1 MKNIKGRYMPIKYKI
16 LLTLM
21 ILIIG
26 VSVILYD
33 NPDLSRKLFLYDY
46 YLLSR
51 SLLISKYLNVPIIFL
66 IQIIMIIGLWIF
78 PEAKGK
84 VSIKDVKGE

>member
-1 MKNIKGRYMPIKYKI
+1 MPKRYKI
-16 LLTLM
+16 LLTLL

-26 VSVILYD
+26 TAVILYD
-33 NPDLSRKLFLYDY
+33 KPDLSRALFLYDY

-51 SLLISKYLNVPIIFL
+51 SLLISKYINVPIIFL
-66 IQIIMIIGLWIF
+66 VQLLMIIGLWVF

-84 VSIKDVKGE
+84 VSMKDIKDE

>member
-1 MKNIKGRYMPIKYKI
+1 MPTKYKI
-16 LLTLM
+16 LLTLL

-26 VSVILYD
+26 ITVILYD
-33 NPDLSRKLFLYDY
+33 NPDLSRKFVIYDY

-51 SLLISKYLNVPIIFL
+51 SLFISKYLNVPIIFL
-66 IQIIMIIGLWIF
+66 IQILMIIGLWVF

-84 VSIKDVKGE
+84 VSIKDINDK

>member
-1 MKNIKGRYMPIKYKI
+1 MPIKYKI

-21 ILIIG
+21 ILITG

-51 SLLISKYLNVPIIFL
+51 SLLISKYLKVPIIFL
-66 IQIIMIIGLWIF
+66 IQIIMIIGLWVF

>member
-1 MKNIKGRYMPIKYKI
+1 MPTKYKI
-16 LLTLM
+16 LLTLL

-26 VSVILYD
+26 TAVILYD
-33 NPDLSRKLFLYDY
+33 KPDLSRKLFLYDY

-51 SLLISKYLNVPIIFL
+51 SLLISKYINVPIIFL
-66 IQIIMIIGLWIF
+66 VQLLMIIGLWVF

-84 VSIKDVKGE
+84 VSMKDIKDE

>member
-1 MKNIKGRYMPIKYKI
+1 MKNIKGRYMPKRYKI
-16 LLTLM
+16 LLTLL

-26 VSVILYD
+26 TAVILYD
-33 NPDLSRKLFLYDY
+33 KPDLSRALFLYDY

-51 SLLISKYLNVPIIFL
+51 SLLISKYINVPIIFL
-66 IQIIMIIGLWIF
+66 VQFLMVIGLWIF

-84 VSIKDVKGE
+84 VSMKDIKGE